1 MLAEAEENA
10 DNSLDH
16 KQQQQLLPTLDEVGL
31 KRSILALER
40 TINLN
45 NELRTKYS
53 QQPSKFM
60 NSEIQLDAHV
70 RALFA
75 VATTPQL
82 YPVLTNLGT
91 ASSLLGLLAHENID
105 ITVDVVSLL
114 NELTDSE
121 VVMNDAQT
129 TSSFIKDLLNNQYP
143 ELLTQHLWNLTGE
156 GPHQVECV
164 HNTLG
169 IMESLLDIDPSL
181 SVRLCGGSGGSGGGG
196 GGGGGGGSQRTLLR
210 WLLEH
215 TKTKDYDANKLY
227 ASEILSTLLQSPGGG
242 TCLLEQNENDEDFD
256 GVETLMQG
264 LSNYRKKNPVDNSEQ
279 ECVEN
284 LCSAL
289 CGAIDDNDQVL
300 DAFLLHQG
308 IELMLK
314 MLNKKMYIYRGA
326 LKVLAHAMVVA
337 HGSGGAGGGVTC
349 AKVIEHGGL
358 KVLFPA
364 LMGTVKMDVS
374 SSDKTTTTKKSKKH
388 QKIMAITSEEE
399 GMVLNMT
406 SVMILSLSS
415 EPNPG
420 EEHTLQHLIPLKR
433 FLRKFREN
441 EYEKCDRLV
450 ELHQKYLMKV
460 VTAETMYLTEQNEDD
475 EDDDSVLDR
484 YRNDAGMRT
493 LRSIALTIGGLC
505 RTSAGLREYLIA
517 KLKEEEE
524 RNGVA
529 EIVSVL
535 DSLVA
540 EEEDDERMVGSEED
554 VAIKAARAKTAAQ
567 HILETMRALALA

>member
-1 MLAEAEENA
+1 
-10 DNSLDH
+10 
-16 KQQQQLLPTLDEVGL
+16 
-31 KRSILALER
+31 
-40 TINLN
+40 
-45 NELRTKYS
+45 
-53 QQPSKFM
+53 
-60 NSEIQLDAHV
+60 
-70 RALFA
+70 
-75 VATTPQL
+75 
-82 YPVLTNLGT
+82 
-91 ASSLLGLLAHENID
+91 
-105 ITVDVVSLL
+105 
-114 NELTDSE
+114 
-121 VVMNDAQT
+121 
-129 TSSFIKDLLNNQYP
+129 
-143 ELLTQHLWNLTGE
+143 
-156 GPHQVECV
+156 
-164 HNTLG
+164 
-169 IMESLLDIDPSL
+169 
-181 SVRLCGGSGGSGGGG
+181 
-196 GGGGGGGSQRTLLR
+196 
-210 WLLEH
+210 
-215 TKTKDYDANKLY
+215 
-227 ASEILSTLLQSPGGG
+227 
-242 TCLLEQNENDEDFD
+242 
-256 GVETLMQG
+256 
-264 LSNYRKKNPVDNSEQ
+264 
-279 ECVEN
+279 
-284 LCSAL
+284 
-289 CGAIDDNDQVL
+289 
-300 DAFLLHQG
+300 
-308 IELMLK
+308 
-314 MLNKKMYIYRGA
+314 
-326 LKVLAHAMVVA
+326 
-337 HGSGGAGGGVTC
+337 
-349 AKVIEHGGL
+349 
-358 KVLFPA
+358 
-364 LMGTVKMDVS
+364 MDVS

-540 EEEDDERMVGSEED
+540 EEEDDERMVGSEDD
-554 VAIKAARAKTAAQ
+554 VAINAAKAKTAAQ
-567 HILETMRALALA
+567 HILETMRALA